1 MGIITPC
8 EAGRHILRIAGQPG
22 QRRSFVQGNF
32 SCSQGTVDEL
42 QFAAGYADLTV
53 PSGIDQV
60 HCQAS
65 AFQRQGTAPGNGPV
79 RFGIEGI
86 VPSRHF
92 HGTGLDRSLDQY
104 RFLGGSIGKDDFV
117 VAVELIV
124 VASFGDPGSQ
134 TALCLPRIAV
144 GIPGPCQRDVCLVVN
159 ELEQIVG
166 SQTIVDF
173 VAGILVDRHPGDG
186 NPGLIQPTGQREHIV
201 GIAPG
206 ASGSQCRNIEDNT

>member
-8 EAGRHILRIAGQPG
+8 EAGGHILLIAGQPG

-65 AFQRQGTAPGNGPV
+65 AFQRQGTAPGNGSV
-79 RFGIEGI
+79 RPGIEGI
-86 VPSRHF
+86 VPSRYF
-92 HGTGLDRSLDQY
+92 HGTGLDRSYDRY

-117 VAVELIV
+117 VAIELIV
-124 VASFGDPGSQ
+124 VASLGNPGSQ
-134 TALCLPRIAV
+134 AALRLPCIAD
-144 GIPGPCQRDVCLVVN
+144 GIPVPCQRDVFFVVN

-186 NPGLIQPTGQREHIV
+186 NPGLIQLPGQREHTV
-201 GIAPG
+201 GIVPG
-206 ASGSQCRNIEDNT
+206 IQVNQFGNIEDNT